1 MSTIIDSIM
10 SGVVATVAMT
20 LFLWL
25 LHYTKVVNA
34 DMPRAIGG
42 IFTRSSDNALVVGT
56 VLHFLAGIVFGFV
69 YIVIWSLFALDTKL
83 LLFSG
88 AILGAGHGLVVSFA
102 LIIFIAERHPLEQ
115 FQSAG
120 FEVAVA
126 HLVAHIIYGVVLAAM
141 VASTGVAIPLSM
153 G

>member
-1 MSTIIDSIM
+1 MNTIIDSIM

-25 LHYTKVVNA
+25 LHYTGVVNA

-42 IFTRSSDNALVVGT
+42 IFTRSSENALVVGT
-56 VLHFLAGIVFGFV
+56 VLHFIAGIVFGFV
-69 YIVIWSLFALDTKL
+69 YIAIWSVFQLDTPL
-83 LLFSG
+83 LLFTG
-88 AILGAGHGLVVSFA
+88 AIMGTGHGLVVSFA

-115 FQSAG
+115 FQAAG

-141 VASTGVAIPLSM
+141 VASTGVAMPMLSN
-153 G
+153 